1 VTTTRVVAGPG
12 RPGRTEQLGCLSLVA
27 FMASMAAVLGLGPV
41 LAGHVAYVVTGR
53 PWPHTSGLPW
63 ATWHLWAHPGNPL
76 RDWPSEGGRPGAWV
90 VWAVSLLLIVAVF
103 AVVIAAA
110 IGVRAVRRP
119 HRPSVEGMASAQQE
133 HRGALTSA
141 ALREAAPSLRPTL
154 TQSVKARD
162 IRPEQLGSYLGIS
175 QGTGQKLYQKA
186 ETSAIV
192 CGLTGSGKTT
202 TTIIP
207 SVLDWD
213 GPQLISTTKV
223 DIARATWHK
232 AADTGGAVMFDLMN
246 LTGGVFPALKWTPLE
261 GCQDPDLADGRSRV
275 LTDRGQSAGHDPNAE
290 FRAEGRRVVRG
301 LLHAAGLADATMS
314 EALGWVF
321 NPMDQTPETIIR
333 GAGYRG
339 YQLYADNLAAARRS
353 PEKQRE
359 GAYMTV
365 RGAFD
370 EMAAPK
376 VLRGIDHRPSQS
388 FSIGNWLRQGQGT
401 VYLLSHKVD
410 MAGAEKVVSIM
421 VADILR
427 EAREQA
433 VASAGGRLDPL
444 LNFWADEALNACQ
457 LSCWDSVL
465 ADSRGWGISAKMAI
479 QSRALLRGRYGRES
493 GDAIWSASGVRMMIG
508 GGEGGTDTK
517 ELAEAFGDHE
527 VSIHSVNTGG
537 GSTIG
542 SRREAVRTAST
553 VRNLEPGKAIM
564 LASQTPPIEL
574 ALRPWW
580 ERDDAPQ
587 ITTAT
592 KAYDQARLERRQ
604 LLPPTTLGA
613 RR

>member
-1 VTTTRVVAGPG
+1 
-12 RPGRTEQLGCLSLVA
+12 
-27 FMASMAAVLGLGPV
+27 
-41 LAGHVAYVVTGR
+41 
-53 PWPHTSGLPW
+53 
-63 ATWHLWAHPGNPL
+63 
-76 RDWPSEGGRPGAWV
+76 
-90 VWAVSLLLIVAVF
+90 
-103 AVVIAAA
+103 
-110 IGVRAVRRP
+110 
-119 HRPSVEGMASAQQE
+119 
-133 HRGALTSA
+133 
-141 ALREAAPSLRPTL
+141 
-154 TQSVKARD
+154 
-162 IRPEQLGSYLGIS
+162 
-175 QGTGQKLYQKA
+175 
-186 ETSAIV
+186 
-192 CGLTGSGKTT
+192 
-202 TTIIP
+202 
-207 SVLDWD
+207 
-213 GPQLISTTKV
+213 
-223 DIARATWHK
+223 
-232 AADTGGAVMFDLMN
+232 
-246 LTGGVFPALKWTPLE
+246 
-261 GCQDPDLADGRSRV
+261 
-275 LTDRGQSAGHDPNAE
+275 
-290 FRAEGRRVVRG
+290 
-301 LLHAAGLADATMS
+301 
-314 EALGWVF
+314 
-321 NPMDQTPETIIR
+321 
-333 GAGYRG
+333 
-339 YQLYADNLAAARRS
+339 
-353 PEKQRE
+353 
-359 GAYMTV
+359 
-365 RGAFD
+365 
-370 EMAAPK
+370 
-376 VLRGIDHRPSQS
+376 
-388 FSIGNWLRQGQGT
+388 

-457 LSCWDSVL
+457 LSAWDSVL

-527 VSIHSVNTGG
+527 VSTHSVNTGG

-587 ITTAT
+587 ITAAT
-592 KAYDQARLERRQ
+592 KAYDQARLDRRQ